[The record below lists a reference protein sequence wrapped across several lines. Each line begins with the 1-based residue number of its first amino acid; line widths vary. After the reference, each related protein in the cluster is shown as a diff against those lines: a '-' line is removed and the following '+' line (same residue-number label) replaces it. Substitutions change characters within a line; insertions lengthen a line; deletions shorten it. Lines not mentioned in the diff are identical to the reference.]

1 MFMKK
6 HLPLMKTSA
15 LRSFVESGEL
25 SPDLLRVQL
34 WGLVAICIL
43 ILGSFIMILGGFLK
57 AERFLEP
64 SFINIANILLE
75 QRQQP
80 GIIEKSP
87 DMKPECKCVSLF

>member
-1 MFMKK
+1 
-6 HLPLMKTSA
+6 
-15 LRSFVESGEL
+15 
-25 SPDLLRVQL
+25 
-34 WGLVAICIL
+34 
-43 ILGSFIMILGGFLK
+43 MILGGFLK